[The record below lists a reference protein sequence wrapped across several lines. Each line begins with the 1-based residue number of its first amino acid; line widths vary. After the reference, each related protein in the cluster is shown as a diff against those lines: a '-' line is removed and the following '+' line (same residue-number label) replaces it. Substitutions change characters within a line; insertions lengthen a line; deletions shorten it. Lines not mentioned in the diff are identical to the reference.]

1 MNDHY
6 YVIAGNFEQYRA
18 FVKKKT
24 AEALDQKLEYSSHN
38 YVSSPEVFRGMRNP
52 KGYFIG
58 SWRQRNDIREI
69 LNQLLI
75 CTDDDKRSILDNCML
90 EIRTIM

>member
-24 AEALDQKLEYSSHN
+24 AEALDQKLEYPNPN
-38 YVSSPEVFRGMRNP
+38 YVSGPEVFRGVRNP

-58 SWRQRNDIREI
+58 SWRQRKDIREI
-69 LNQLLI
+69 LNLLLY
-75 CTDDDKRSILDNCML
+75 CTDDTTKRNILYNCMK
-90 EIRTIM
+90 EVR